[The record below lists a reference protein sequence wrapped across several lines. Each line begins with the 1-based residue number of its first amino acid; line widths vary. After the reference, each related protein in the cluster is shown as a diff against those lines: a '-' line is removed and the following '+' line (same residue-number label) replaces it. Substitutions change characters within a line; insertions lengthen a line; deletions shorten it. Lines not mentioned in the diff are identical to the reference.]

1 MNMRYT
7 IIINVIIFWPTSTK
21 LQALKLDYAKTT
33 TMTGYHMASNV
44 ARKATASPFE
54 EQYIS
59 AGIGTLF
66 LLCPP

>member
-1 MNMRYT
+1 MNIRYT

-54 EQYIS
+54 EQ
-59 AGIGTLF
+59 
-66 LLCPP
+66 